1 MNLLRKRS
9 GMEICM
15 KNVMIVEDQKMIQ
28 SILKGYIEKADDFLL
43 VASIEGA
50 EEACEICGMKK
61 IHLILMDVQT
71 AHRENGLTAVK
82 KIKETYPDIKIVVV
96 TSLVDGGILEQAK
109 CFGADSL
116 WYKDTDE
123 GTLMQIVQRTLAGEH
138 VFPDAPP
145 VVEIGTAKSTE
156 FTKTEM
162 RVLRCLVKGLPYPK
176 IAEKLSMEV
185 VTVKYHVTNML
196 RKTNLKNKLQL
207 AVAVSDAK
215 FVVDLD
221 EDEVD

>member
-1 MNLLRKRS
+1 
-9 GMEICM
+9 M

>member
-1 MNLLRKRS
+1 
-9 GMEICM
+9 M
-15 KNVMIVEDQKMIQ
+15 KNVMIVEDQKMIR
-28 SILKGYIEKADDFLL
+28 SILERYIEKDNELLL

-50 EEACEICGMKK
+50 EEAFEICGMKK

-71 AHRENGLTAVK
+71 AHRENGLAAVK
-82 KIKETYPDIKIVVV
+82 KIKEKYPNIKIVVV
-96 TSLVDGGILEQAK
+96 TSLVDGEILEQAK

-123 GTLMQIVQRTLAGEH
+123 GTLMQVVQRTMAGEH

-156 FTKTEM
+156 FTRAEM

-215 FVVDLD
+215 FVVDLAGD
-221 EDEVD
+221 EED

>member
-1 MNLLRKRS
+1 
-9 GMEICM
+9 M
-15 KNVMIVEDQKMIQ
+15 KNVMIVEDQKMVR
-28 SILKGYIEKADDFLL
+28 SILERYIEKDNELLL

-71 AHRENGLTAVK
+71 AHRENGLAAVK
-82 KIKETYPDIKIVVV
+82 KIKEKYPNIKIVVV

-123 GTLMQIVQRTLAGEH
+123 GTLMQVVQRTMAGEH

-156 FTKTEM
+156 FTRAEM
-162 RVLRCLVKGLPYPK
+162 RVLRCLV
-176 IAEKLSMEV
+176 SMEV

-215 FVVDLD
+215 FVVDLAGD
-221 EDEVD
+221 EDD